1 MPTKTELA
9 LKTKEELIED
19 LLGLTDE
26 KEKLKKKLASAGGN
40 VTEDLVKALQII
52 ANKGNGTPDQ
62 PMDMTT
68 QGYAVLPPIPINAM
82 LPIQKVKWRLDN
94 ITAIMERGDA
104 RPGIMTEYRRKIFVW
119 QKKFTELYETMVKE
133 SPDLLKED
141 TKLTKTP
148 DQTGKMVGFHLK
160 EYYDTNV
167 EEIHKRIAARAKE
180 NAKYGMPLRHHEYK

>member
-62 PMDMTT
+62 PMDMTP